1 VVLTCALQETLIF
14 YPFAEI
20 ISTRKSK
27 AGDGPMLLDLKVG
40 NLMQQ
45 KVTSIQT
52 DQAHEIA
59 RLIRQYVAIERRTSG
74 GPRAPAGGA
83 GTKEP
88 DGSR

>member
-1 VVLTCALQETLIF
+1 
-14 YPFAEI
+14 
-20 ISTRKSK
+20 
-27 AGDGPMLLDLKVG
+27 MLLDLKVG

-59 RLIRQYVAIERRTSG
+59 RLIRQYVAIERRTNG
-74 GPRAPAGGA
+74 ARPAGANGA
-83 GTKEP
+83 GRKEP